1 MKRARVYVETT
12 IPSFY
17 FEERVAAEIVAQRR
31 WTRQWWAE
39 AAGRDELVTSVAV
52 WGEILRG
59 PAHRQDRWIG
69 LLSALELLDLIPPVR
84 AIEEEYIARKLMPA
98 ARDGDALHLAFASY
112 YECDYLATWNYRHLA
127 NVNKFQEVRRV
138 NMKLGLFVPAIVTP
152 LVLLGGS
159 DGRLG

>member
-1 MKRARVYVETT
+1 MNRPRVYVETT

-39 AAGRDELVTSVAV
+39 AAGRDELVTSVTV

-59 PAHRQDRWIG
+59 PARRQERWIG
-69 LLSALELLDLIPPVR
+69 LLSSLELLALLPQVR
-84 AIEEEYIARKLMPA
+84 AIEEEYIARRLMPA

-112 YECDYLATWNYRHLA
+112 YRCDYLVTWNYRHLA

-152 LVLLGGS
+152 LSLLGGS
-159 DGRLG
+159 NG